1 MSGHGAM
8 YITANSPTLTDHA
21 PVTLAAASIA
31 FGLLFIRKMSRIDG
45 YNPRLSYVMKITSVA
60 GLLGVLSLLFSG
72 HYAIILLGVY
82 MFIALLMIAAAI
94 LVSAY
99 RRWRPSYFLL
109 SGILLMI
116 PGGHIFFAKTI
127 GWVDESWLTNN
138 ILHLTSVVEAMVLS
152 FALAY
157 RIRVLNDEIETHQHQ
172 AIVAQSNFS
181 RSLLKAADYERR
193 AIARELHDS
202 FGHALL
208 VLKDL
213 ASGLTRS
220 ERQQQIVSQLR
231 GLISDTRN
239 MARNMHPQ
247 QIESLGFSTALESM
261 LTETIVPAGIKLK
274 LMLDDVS
281 GLIDKDSELHL
292 YRIAQE
298 SVTNIVKHAQAN
310 EVEVFLRI
318 ENGCLTL
325 MICDNGVGVGDAT
338 ENGMG
343 ILNMTERAAIIGAT
357 FEMRERETVG
367 TDIVVQVPV
376 S

>member
-1 MSGHGAM
+1 
-8 YITANSPTLTDHA
+8 
-21 PVTLAAASIA
+21 
-31 FGLLFIRKMSRIDG
+31 
-45 YNPRLSYVMKITSVA
+45 
-60 GLLGVLSLLFSG
+60 
-72 HYAIILLGVY
+72 
-82 MFIALLMIAAAI
+82 
-94 LVSAY
+94 
-99 RRWRPSYFLL
+99 
-109 SGILLMI
+109 
-116 PGGHIFFAKTI
+116 
-127 GWVDESWLTNN
+127 
-138 ILHLTSVVEAMVLS
+138 
-152 FALAY
+152 
-157 RIRVLNDEIETHQHQ
+157 
-172 AIVAQSNFS
+172 
-181 RSLLKAADYERR
+181 
-193 AIARELHDS
+193 
-202 FGHALL
+202 
-208 VLKDL
+208 
-213 ASGLTRS
+213 
-220 ERQQQIVSQLR
+220 
-231 GLISDTRN
+231 
-239 MARNMHPQ
+239 MHPQ

-310 EVEVFLRI
+310 EVD